1 MIDAP
6 SRAFVSSRQKIRH
19 PEEASCS
26 TVSRLAS
33 SPAPRLPV
41 APAQAQSYP
50 NKPVTII
57 VPFGAG
63 GPTDIVARVIADRL
77 SASLGQRF
85 IVENA
90 AGAAGIT
97 GSARAARSAP
107 DGYTLLMGPMST
119 MSFSPT
125 FYPSAPVH
133 TLKDFEPVGIVA
145 SAPIVIVGSKEI
157 PGNTLKEF
165 MASAK
170 KKAKLSNG
178 NAGAGTTSHLA
189 CVMLNARFGL
199 DPAIV
204 PYKSS
209 GAAVADMLTGTIDYV
224 CDQSTSVMGQVT
236 AGAIKPLAV
245 LAPAPSPAL
254 PGVPTIAQ
262 AGYPGAEMVVWN
274 ALFAPKG
281 TPREI
286 ITQLNAAIGK
296 GITDPAA
303 LERFAKLG
311 AEPPPPADRSPEALA
326 KIHAADVEKWGKVI
340 RDAKIELAVV
350 TPGGACP
357 AASTCERRRAHAEAA
372 HRTAR
377 QERPRCQESAR
388 RGLARS

>member
-1 MIDAP
+1 M
-6 SRAFVSSRQKIRH
+6 FH
-19 PEEASCS
+19 
-26 TVSRLAS
+26 RLATCVFACAAIALS
-33 SPAPRLPV
+33 
-41 APAQAQSYP
+41 APAHAQPYP

-125 FYPSAPVH
+125 FYPNAPVH

-157 PGNTLKEF
+157 QGNTLKEF

-189 CVMLNARFGL
+189 CVMLNARFGV

-224 CDQSTSVMGQVT
+224 CDQSTSVMGQVQ

-245 LAPAPSPAL
+245 LAPSASAAL

-286 ITQLNAAIGK
+286 IAQINAAIGK
-296 GITDPAA
+296 GISDPAA

-340 RDAKIELAVV
+340 RDAKIEL
-350 TPGGACP
+350 
-357 AASTCERRRAHAEAA
+357 
-372 HRTAR
+372 
-377 QERPRCQESAR
+377 Q
-388 RGLARS
+388 

>member
-1 MIDAP
+1 MIRTML
-6 SRAFVSSRQKIRH
+6 RAL
-19 PEEASCS
+19 
-26 TVSRLAS
+26 LAC
-33 SPAPRLPV
+33 AAITLPILPQ
-41 APAQAQSYP
+41 AHAQSFP
-50 NKPVTII
+50 DKPITII

-63 GPTDIVARVIADRL
+63 GPTDIVARVIAERL
-77 SASLGQRF
+77 TAILGQRA

-90 AGAAGIT
+90 PGASGLT

-125 FYPSAPVH
+125 FYPKAPVH
-133 TLKDFEPVGIVA
+133 TLKDFEPIGIVA
-145 SAPIVIVGSKEI
+145 SAPIVIVGRKDI
-157 PGNTLKEF
+157 AGDTLKDF
-165 MASAK
+165 VASMK
-170 KKAKLSNG
+170 KNPKLSNG
-178 NAGAGTTSHLA
+178 NAGVGTTSHLA
-189 CVMLNARFGL
+189 CLLLNSRFGV

-224 CDQSTSVMGQVT
+224 CDQSTSVMGQVS

-245 LAPAPSPAL
+245 LAPAASPAL

-286 ITQLNAAIGK
+286 VMQINAAVAK
-296 GITDPAA
+296 GIADPAA
-303 LERFAKLG
+303 LERFQKLG
-311 AEPPPPADRSPEALA
+311 AEPPAPADRSPQALA

-340 RDAKIELAVV
+340 RDAKIEV
-350 TPGGACP
+350 
-357 AASTCERRRAHAEAA
+357 
-372 HRTAR
+372 
-377 QERPRCQESAR
+377 Q
-388 RGLARS
+388 

>member
-1 MIDAP
+1 MFHHRMICLLACAAVMSAVALQAHAQPYP
-6 SRAFVSSRQKIRH
+6 SK
-19 PEEASCS
+19 
-26 TVSRLAS
+26 
-33 SPAPRLPV
+33 PA
-41 APAQAQSYP
+41 
-50 NKPVTII
+50 TII

-90 AGAAGIT
+90 PGAAGLT

-125 FYPSAPVH
+125 FYPNAPVH
-133 TLKDFEPVGIVA
+133 TLKDFEPIAIVA
-145 SAPIVIVGSKEI
+145 SAPIVIVGSKDI

-165 MASAK
+165 MAAAK
-170 KKAKLSNG
+170 KKPKLSNG

-189 CVMLNARFGL
+189 CVMLNGRFGL

-236 AGAIKPLAV
+236 AGSIKPLAV
-245 LAPAPSPAL
+245 LAPSPSPAL

-281 TPREI
+281 TPPEI
-286 ITQLNAAIGK
+286 IKQLNAAIAK
-296 GITDPAA
+296 GIDDPAA

-311 AEPPPPADRSPEALA
+311 AEPPPPSDRSPQALA

-340 RDAKIELAVV
+340 RDAKIEVK
-350 TPGGACP
+350 
-357 AASTCERRRAHAEAA
+357 
-372 HRTAR
+372 
-377 QERPRCQESAR
+377 
-388 RGLARS
+388 

>member
-1 MIDAP
+1 MIHRRMID
-6 SRAFVSSRQKIRH
+6 RMIDL
-19 PEEASCS
+19 
-26 TVSRLAS
+26 LACAAIALS
-33 SPAPRLPV
+33 IIPQAH
-41 APAQAQSYP
+41 AQPFP
-50 NKPVTII
+50 NKPITII

-63 GPTDIVARVIADRL
+63 GPTDIVARVIAERL
-77 SASLGQRF
+77 TATLGQRV

-125 FYPSAPVH
+125 LYPNAPVH

-145 SAPIVIVGSKEI
+145 SAPIVMVGSKNI

-165 MASAK
+165 VASMK
-170 KKAKLSNG
+170 KNAKLSNG
-178 NAGAGTTSHLA
+178 NAGVGTTSHLA
-189 CVMLNARFGL
+189 CLLLNSRFGVN
-199 DPAIV
+199 PAVV

-245 LAPAPSPAL
+245 LAPSPSPAL

-274 ALFAPKG
+274 ALFVPKG

-286 ITQLNAAIGK
+286 IKQINAAIGK
-296 GITDPAA
+296 GITDPTA
-303 LERFAKLG
+303 LERFQKLG
-311 AEPPPPADRSPEALA
+311 AEPPPAADRSPEALG

-340 RDAKIELAVV
+340 RDAKIPV
-350 TPGGACP
+350 
-357 AASTCERRRAHAEAA
+357 
-372 HRTAR
+372 
-377 QERPRCQESAR
+377 Q
-388 RGLARS
+388 

>member
-1 MIDAP
+1 M
-6 SRAFVSSRQKIRH
+6 FH
-19 PEEASCS
+19 
-26 TVSRLAS
+26 RLLACAAIS
-33 SPAPRLPV
+33 LSVL
-41 APAQAQSYP
+41 APAHAQPYP

-125 FYPSAPVH
+125 LYPNAPVH
-133 TLKDFEPVGIVA
+133 TLKDVEPVGIVA
-145 SAPIVIVGSKEI
+145 SAPIVLVGRKDI
-157 PGNTLKEF
+157 PGDTLKEF
-165 MASAK
+165 VVSLK
-170 KKAKLSNG
+170 KRPKLTNG
-178 NAGAGTTSHLA
+178 NAGVGTTSHLA
-189 CVMLNARFGL
+189 CLLLSSRFGV
-199 DPAIV
+199 DPAVV

-209 GAAVADMLTGTIDYV
+209 GAAIQDMLTGTIDYV
-224 CDQSTSVMGQVT
+224 CDQSTSVMAQVS
-236 AGAIKPLAV
+236 AGAIRPLAT
-245 LAPAPSPAL
+245 LAPTRSPAL
-254 PGVPTIAQ
+254 PDVPTTAE

-286 ITQLNAAIGK
+286 VMQINAAIQK
-296 GITDPAA
+296 GIEDPAA
-303 LERFAKLG
+303 LERFKKLG

-340 RDAKIELAVV
+340 RDAKV
-350 TPGGACP
+350 TVN
-357 AASTCERRRAHAEAA
+357 
-372 HRTAR
+372 
-377 QERPRCQESAR
+377 
-388 RGLARS
+388 